1 MKPSTLIAVSKWMWC
16 LYPCSAQG
24 PVDINNAMRD
34 VYAWIATIRKKNASS
49 PSKTETLY
57 AVLAT
62 LSPWE
67 PTAIK
72 IKAWTNFAN
81 GIV

>member
-1 MKPSTLIAVSKWMWC
+1 M
-16 LYPCSAQG
+16 YPCPAQG

-34 VYAWIATIRKKNASS
+34 VYAWIETIRKKHASS

-57 AVLAT
+57 AVLVP
-62 LSPWE
+62 LSPCE

-72 IKAWTNFAN
+72 IKAWTNFTS

>member
-1 MKPSTLIAVSKWMWC
+1 M
-16 LYPCSAQG
+16 YPCPAQG

-34 VYAWIATIRKKNASS
+34 LYAWIETIRKKNASS